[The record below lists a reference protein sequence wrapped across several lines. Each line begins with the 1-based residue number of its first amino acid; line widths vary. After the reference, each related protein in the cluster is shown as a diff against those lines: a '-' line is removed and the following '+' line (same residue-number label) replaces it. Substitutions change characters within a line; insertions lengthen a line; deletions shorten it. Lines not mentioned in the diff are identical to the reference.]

1 MLIYSLQ
8 RPGRLRIREKGDKVL
23 TLMDAA
29 SLAST
34 TALDLAHA
42 NSSPDFVAVSF
53 YKIFGLP
60 DLGALVVQ
68 KRHASLLRRRRYFGG
83 GTVDMVTSKPYAWH
97 ALKEGCIHEVLED
110 GTLPFHSI
118 IALGHAIDVHEEIY
132 GPDPMLAI
140 SKNTMALSRELRRL
154 LLGLRH
160 GNGKP
165 VVMLYGDQNF
175 QHTHSSSQGA
185 VIALS
190 ILRADGS
197 LVGHK
202 EVEHRANEHNIYVRS
217 GSLCNP
223 GGVATYLGWDSEAL
237 RQAHDAGHS
246 CSKPFQFV
254 LGRPT
259 GVVRISLGAASVVSD
274 IHAFVRFVQ
283 QTYVVLDDSDTIEFT
298 MRDNLVTLQDRL
310 DTCSL

>member
-1 MLIYSLQ
+1 
-8 RPGRLRIREKGDKVL
+8 
-23 TLMDAA
+23 
-29 SLAST
+29 
-34 TALDLAHA
+34 
-42 NSSPDFVAVSF
+42 
-53 YKIFGLP
+53 
-60 DLGALVVQ
+60 
-68 KRHASLLRRRRYFGG
+68 
-83 GTVDMVTSKPYAWH
+83 MVTSKPHAWH

-140 SKNTMALSRELRRL
+140 SKNTMALSKDLRRL

-160 GNGKP
+160 GNGTP
-165 VVMLYGDQNF
+165 VVMLYGDENI
-175 QHTHSSSQGA
+175 QHTDGSSQGA

-190 ILRADGS
+190 ILRPNGS
-197 LVGHK
+197 RVGHK
-202 EVEHRANEHNIYVRS
+202 EVEHQANEHNIYIRS

-223 GGVATYLGWDSEAL
+223 GGVAAYLGWDSEAL

-259 GVVRISLGAASVVSD
+259 GVVRVSLGAASVVSD
-274 IHAFVRFVQ
+274 IHAFVRFVE
-283 QTYVVLDDSDTIEFT
+283 QTYMVLGDPDTTEFT
-298 MRDNLVTLQDRL
+298 MRESLATLQDRL
-310 DTCSL
+310 DTCYL